1 MADEETAM
9 EVPWEWIRVN
19 GAVAEASLAADG
31 TLRWGS
37 RGGERCL
44 SLESEVLGLETIG
57 LRITIKAFL
66 EVSEHGFCGLE
77 RSSVKR
83 RRVRRDYTLEMP
95 NEAAARRWSAKLRD
109 YMDSLGRPKNLFII
123 VNPFSGKKCARTV
136 FKKEI
141 KPLLAA
147 ADIDCTIIETKHRN
161 HAQEITKSLDLLK
174 YDGIVCV
181 SGDGVLVE
189 VVNGLLNREDWAT
202 AIKVPLGVIPA
213 GTGNGMVKSLL
224 DPAGDLCSIPNAT
237 FAVIRGHKHSLD
249 VAIVLQGEKK
259 FFSVLLLIWGLVAD
273 VDIESEKYRWMGS
286 PRFDIYALLR
296 IMKLRKYHG
305 HVHFVPAPGY
315 EAYGEPI
322 KQVENFK
329 GHILPS
335 KQDQGSATTV
345 KSCGYQ
351 GPEIS
356 LEGLEWRS
364 IVGPFVSLWVNN
376 VPFSAENYIPAPKAK
391 FSDGCLDVII
401 VRNCPR
407 SALLGMMLKMSD
419 GSYVKSSYVM
429 YLKVKAFRLEPG
441 KRVGHPTKG
450 GIIDSDGEVIAR
462 GDESAV
468 NSEHK
473 YLMDYGPPIQM
484 IVDQGL
490 ATIFSPMP

>member
-1 MADEETAM
+1 MADDETAI
-9 EVPWEWIRVN
+9 EVPSEWIRVN

-136 FKKEI
+136 FKNEI

-202 AIKVPLGVIPA
+202 AIKLPLGVIPA

-237 FAVIRGHKHSLD
+237 FAVIRGHKRSLD

-315 EAYGEPI
+315 EAYGEPV
-322 KQVENFK
+322 KQVDNFK
-329 GHILPS
+329 GHILLS
-335 KQDQGSATTV
+335 KQDQESTTTV
-345 KSCGYQ
+345 QSCGYQ

-419 GSYVKSSYVM
+419 GSYVKSPYVM

>member
-1 MADEETAM
+1 MADKETPI
-9 EVPWEWIRVN
+9 EVPSEWIRVN

-37 RGGERCL
+37 REGERCL
-44 SLESEVLGLETIG
+44 SLESEVLGLETNG
-57 LRITIKAFL
+57 LRITIKAFV
-66 EVSEHGFCGLE
+66 EASDHGFCGLE

-83 RRVRRDYTLEMP
+83 RRVRTDYTLEMP
-95 NEAAARRWSAKLRD
+95 NEAAARRWSAHLRD

-141 KPLLAA
+141 RPLLAA

-237 FAVIRGHKHSLD
+237 FAVIRGHKRSLD

-305 HVHFVPAPGY
+305 CVHFVPAPGY
-315 EAYGEPI
+315 EAYGEPV
-322 KQVENFK
+322 KQVDNFK
-329 GHILPS
+329 GHILLS
-335 KQDQGSATTV
+335 KQDQGGDTKV
-345 KSCGYQ
+345 MSCGYQ

-364 IVGPFVSLWVNN
+364 IVGPFISIWVNN
-376 VPFSAENYIPAPKAK
+376 VSFSAENYNPAPKAK

-401 VRNCPR
+401 VRNCPK

-419 GSYVKSSYVM
+419 GSYVTSPYVM
-429 YLKVKAFRLEPG
+429 YLKVKAFQLEPG

-462 GDESAV
+462 GDESSE

-473 YLMDYGPPIQM
+473 YLMAYGPPIQM

>member
-1 MADEETAM
+1 
-9 EVPWEWIRVN
+9 
-19 GAVAEASLAADG
+19 
-31 TLRWGS
+31 
-37 RGGERCL
+37 
-44 SLESEVLGLETIG
+44 
-57 LRITIKAFL
+57 
-66 EVSEHGFCGLE
+66 
-77 RSSVKR
+77 
-83 RRVRRDYTLEMP
+83 MP

-147 ADIDCTIIETKHRN
+147 ADINCTIIETKHRN

-237 FAVIRGHKHSLD
+237 FAVIRGHKRSLD
-249 VAIVLQGEKK
+249 VATVLQGEKK

-296 IMKLRKYHG
+296 IVKLRKYHG
-305 HVHFVPAPGY
+305 RVHFVPAPGY
-315 EAYGEPI
+315 EAYGEPV
-322 KQVENFK
+322 KQVDNFD
-329 GHILPS
+329 GHILLS
-335 KQDQGSATTV
+335 KQDQGSATKV

-364 IVGPFVSLWVNN
+364 IVGPFVSIWVNN

-419 GSYVKSSYVM
+419 GSHVTSPHVM

-441 KRVGHPTKG
+441 TRVGHPTKG

-462 GDESAV
+462 GDESAE

-473 YLMDYGPPIQM
+473 YLMAYGPPIQM

-490 ATIFSPMP
+490 ATVFSPLH